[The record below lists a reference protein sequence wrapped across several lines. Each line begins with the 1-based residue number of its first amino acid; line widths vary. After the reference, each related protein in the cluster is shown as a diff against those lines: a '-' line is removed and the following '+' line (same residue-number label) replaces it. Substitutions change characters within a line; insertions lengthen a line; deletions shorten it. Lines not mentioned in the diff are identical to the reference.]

1 MRSLSHVSQPLP
13 RQWLQ
18 SGLLHGV
25 LLLSAVLYHLH
36 SQSSS
41 YLSANSLGQTD
52 SSTTTIVSDNRINFL
67 ELSFEQYAM
76 TEPQQVDVTPAEVD
90 VKPAVLDV
98 KPAEGDVK
106 PAEVALEAAIDV
118 AVDIAVDIAVEAAI
132 DVARKTS
139 SKMPTDTSTERPKE
153 EPSAAI
159 KELRPAATKPTS
171 IEVLTANAT
180 TPADFR
186 ESAEQEAAQSRLPV
200 QRVGPARSARTP
212 LQPSSRSTAAMHHL
226 APQSLQAARPDH
238 AYNPKPAYPLAL
250 RDLGVSGVVWLRVWI
265 DDTGRPQEIELS
277 KGSGYRLFDEAALRA
292 VQHWRFIPAKNEQK
306 SLASWVE
313 FAVRFEIN
321 G

>member
-76 TEPQQVDVTPAEVD
+76 TEPQQVDV
-90 VKPAVLDV
+90 
-98 KPAEGDVK
+98 K

-118 AVDIAVDIAVEAAI
+118 AVDIAVEAAI

-139 SKMPTDTSTERPKE
+139 SKMPIDTSTERPKE
-153 EPSAAI
+153 EPNAAI

>member
-18 SGLLHGV
+18 SSLLHGV

-36 SQSSS
+36 SQSSL

-52 SSTTTIVSDNRINFL
+52 SSTTISVSDNRINFL

-76 TEPQQVDVTPAEVD
+76 TEPQQVDVKPAEVD

-106 PAEVALEAAIDV
+106 PAEGDVKPAEGDVKPAEVALEAAIDV
-118 AVDIAVDIAVEAAI
+118 AIEAAI
-132 DVARKTS
+132 DVARETS
-139 SKMPTDTSTERPKE
+139 SEIPIDTSTERPKE
-153 EPSAAI
+153 EPNAAI

-212 LQPSSRSTAAMHHL
+212 LQPTSRSTAAMHHL
-226 APQSLQAARPDH
+226 APQSQQAARPDH

-250 RDLGVSGVVWLRVWI
+250 RDLAPRSRKA
-265 DDTGRPQEIELS
+265 
-277 KGSGYRLFDEAALRA
+277 KG
-292 VQHWRFIPAKNEQK
+292 
-306 SLASWVE
+306 
-313 FAVRFEIN
+313 
-321 G
+321 

>member
-36 SQSSS
+36 SQSSL

-52 SSTTTIVSDNRINFL
+52 SSTTTSVSDNRINFL

-76 TEPQQVDVTPAEVD
+76 TEPQQVDVKPAE
-90 VKPAVLDV
+90 LDV
-98 KPAEGDVK
+98 KPAELDVK
-106 PAEVALEAAIDV
+106 PAELALEAAIEVALEAAIDV
-118 AVDIAVDIAVEAAI
+118 GRE
-132 DVARKTS
+132 TS
-139 SKMPTDTSTERPKE
+139 SEIPIDTSTEGPKE
-153 EPSAAI
+153 EPNAAI
-159 KELRPAATKPTS
+159 KELRPVATKPKT
-171 IEVLTANAT
+171 IEVLTANAPP
-180 TPADFR
+180 PADFR
-186 ESAEQEAAQSRLPV
+186 ESAEQEAAQTRLPV

-212 LQPSSRSTAAMHHL
+212 LQPTSRSAAAMHHL